1 MSKNIFNDKNYE
13 KMIHKKDFS
22 LFILCYNKI
31 INNFL
36 ENAIE
41 NIKVKDKTYFNYLI
55 LKGIE
60 TIQNVFSFL
69 LLYTKNIELITLHCE
84 KSYLYFIEFIGQIGS
99 DSTAYL
105 HLNCKDA
112 ILFVYK
118 KTIYDINNDFK
129 KDFELSNDQKKLFET
144 IDLLIKCIE
153 LYRTYFINNTNIF
166 ENKENKVNVIKDF
179 TISFSN
185 KLVYIIKFFD
195 TETSIVK
202 LKMCHE
208 FLLNFDIKNV
218 DIVLYSSLCEALCK
232 KLQKKQKNTSIK
244 CNKFLHADF
253 EKNIKIM
260 SSNKFLHW
268 LSI

>member
-1 MSKNIFNDKNYE
+1 MSKNIFNEKNYE
-13 KMIHKKDFS
+13 KTIHKKDIS

-36 ENAIE
+36 ETAIE
-41 NIKVKDKTYFNYLI
+41 NIKVKDKTYFIYLI

-60 TIQNVFSFL
+60 SIQNVFSFL
-69 LLYTKNIELITLHCE
+69 LLYTKNIDLITLHCE
-84 KSYLYFIEFIGQIGS
+84 KSYLYFIEFISQIGS

-105 HLNCKDA
+105 QLNCKDA

-129 KDFELSNDQKKLFET
+129 KEFEVTKEQKKIFDT
-144 IDLLIKCIE
+144 INLLIDCIE
-153 LYRTYFINNTNIF
+153 TYRTYFINNIDIF
-166 ENKENKVNVIKDF
+166 ENKENKVNVIKDCI
-179 TISFSN
+179 ISFSN

-195 TETSIVK
+195 TDSSIEK
-202 LKMCHE
+202 LKICKE

-218 DIVLYSSLCEALCK
+218 DIVLYSSLAETLCK
-232 KLQKKQKNTSIK
+232 KLQKKQKNTPIK
-244 CNKFLHADF
+244 CNKFLHKDF
-253 EKNIKIM
+253 EKNLKTM

-268 LSI
+268 LSL